1 MFFLFYK
8 LVLIILFMDNLLKD
22 IKEYV
27 FNLLQEELPAHIIY
41 HNFPH
46 TLRVV
51 EKLQELIKGE
61 DVTEKEALLL
71 NIAAWF
77 HDAGFVKGAIN
88 HEESGVAI
96 AKGFIGDKITEED
109 FILVEK
115 LILSTKMGAKPSS
128 KLERIIKDA
137 DCSHLASKSFNQTS
151 DLLKEELRLTRAAD
165 YSDLEWKKG
174 NVKFLTGHQFYT
186 NYAIENWQER
196 KQSNLLDIF
205 KAVKK
210 LEKERKAE
218 KQKKKAQKEKDKKAE
233 LPEKGVETMFRVT
246 LRNHN
251 KLSQIADTKANILLS
266 VNAILISIA
275 LSNLVPRLDNPS
287 NAHLIIPTVILIGF
301 SVVSII
307 FAIQSTRP
315 KVTEGQFTKEDVKQK
330 KVNLLFFGNFHQMSL
345 DEFNWGM
352 KEVMKDKDYL
362 YNSMIKDLYFLG
374 LVLNKK
380 YKLLRT
386 TYTVFTI
393 GIVVSVLSFFLAFMS
408 INK

>member
-1 MFFLFYK
+1 
-8 LVLIILFMDNLLKD
+8 MDTLLKD

-27 FNLLQEELPAHIIY
+27 FTLLQEELPAHIIY
-41 HNFPH
+41 HNYPH

-61 DVTEKEALLL
+61 DVTEKETLLL

-77 HDAGFVKGAIN
+77 HDVGFVKGAKD
-88 HEESGVAI
+88 HEESGVSI
-96 AKGFIGDKITEED
+96 AKKFLNNKVSDED
-109 FILVEK
+109 FLIVEK
-115 LILSTKMGAKPSS
+115 LILSTKMGAKPSN

-137 DCSHLASKSFNQTS
+137 DCSHLASKSFNKTS
-151 DLLKEELRLTRAAD
+151 DLLKEELRLTETAD
-165 YSDLEWKKG
+165 YSDLDWKRG
-174 NVKFLTGHQFYT
+174 NIKFLTNHQFFT
-186 NYAIENWQER
+186 NYAIENWQEK
-196 KQSNLLDIF
+196 KQENLLELF
-205 KAVKK
+205 KTVKK
-210 LEKERKAE
+210 LEKERKSE
-218 KQKKKAQKEKDKKAE
+218 KQKKKALKEKEKKAE

-301 SVVSII
+301 SVISII

-315 KVTEGQFTKEDVKQK
+315 KVTEGQFTKEDVKEK

-345 DEFNWGM
+345 NEFSWGM

-374 LVLNKK
+374 LVLNRK
-380 YKLLRT
+380 YKLLRI
-386 TYTVFTI
+386 TYTIFTI
-393 GIVVSVLSFFLAFMS
+393 GIVVSVISFFVAF
-408 INK
+408 ILRQPV

>member
-1 MFFLFYK
+1 
-8 LVLIILFMDNLLKD
+8 MDSLLKD

-27 FNLLQEELPAHIIY
+27 FSLLQDELPAHIIY

-51 EKLQELIKGE
+51 VKLQELIKGE
-61 DVTEKEALLL
+61 QVSDQEAELLQ
-71 NIAAWF
+71 IAAWF
-77 HDAGFVKGAIN
+77 HDAGFVKGAEN
-88 HEESGVAI
+88 HEESGVQLAKNFLIGKISDDDFAI
-96 AKGFIGDKITEED
+96 
-109 FILVEK
+109 VER
-115 LILSTKMGAKPSS
+115 LILATKIRTKPINQ
-128 KLERIIKDA
+128 LERIIKDA

-151 DLLKEELRLTRAAD
+151 DLLKEELRLTNTAD
-165 YSDLEWKKG
+165 HSDLDWKKE
-174 NVKFLTGHQFYT
+174 NITFLTSHQFYT
-186 NYAIENWQER
+186 NYAIENWQEK
-196 KQSNLLDIF
+196 KQTNLLALF

-210 LEKERKAE
+210 LEKERKVA
-218 KQKKKAQKEKDKKAE
+218 KQKKKALKEKERKAE
-233 LPEKGVETMFRVT
+233 LPEKGVETMFRVV

-275 LSNLVPRLDNPS
+275 LSSLVPRLDNPS
-287 NAHLIIPTVILIGF
+287 NAHLIIPTVILISF

-315 KVTEGQFTKEDVKQK
+315 KVTEGQFTKEDVAQK
-330 KVNLLFFGNFHQMSL
+330 KVNLLFFGNFHQMKL
-345 DEFNWGM
+345 DDFTWGM

-362 YNSMIKDLYFLG
+362 YDSMIKDLYFLG
-374 LVLNKK
+374 LVLNRK

-393 GIVVSVLSFFLAFMS
+393 GIVVSVLSFFLAFFS
-408 INK
+408 LGK

>member
-1 MFFLFYK
+1 MDD
-8 LVLIILFMDNLLKD
+8 LIKG

-27 FNLLQEELPAHIIY
+27 FNLTQQELPTHFIY
-41 HNFPH
+41 HNYLH

-61 DVTEKEALLL
+61 SIDNKDAKLL

-77 HDAGFVKGAIN
+77 HDIGFIKGANN
-88 HEESGVAI
+88 HEKSGVSI
-96 AKGFIGDKITEED
+96 AKEYLKNKITPEEFD
-109 FILVEK
+109 IVEQ
-115 LILSTKMGAKPSS
+115 LILSTKIDAKPTN

-151 DLLKEELRLTRAAD
+151 ALLKEELLLTEVAD
-165 YSDLEWKKG
+165 YSDLEWKRV
-174 NVKFLTGHQFYT
+174 NVKFLTNHQYYT
-186 NYAIENWQER
+186 NYAIENWQEK
-196 KQSNLLDIF
+196 KQSNLLDNF

-210 LEKERKAE
+210 LEKERKVE
-218 KQKKKAQKEKDKKAE
+218 KKKKKALKEKEQKAE
-233 LPEKGVETMFRVT
+233 LPEKGIETMFRVT

-275 LSNLVPRLDNPS
+275 LSSLVPRLDNPS
-287 NAHLIIPTVILIGF
+287 NAHLIIPTIILIIF

-315 KVTEGQFTKEDVKQK
+315 KVTEGQFSKADVKDQ

-345 DEFNWGM
+345 EEFNWGM

-393 GIVVSVLSFFLAFMS
+393 GIVVSVISFFIAFIMR
-408 INK
+408 

>member
-1 MFFLFYK
+1 
-8 LVLIILFMDNLLKD
+8 MDSLLKD

-27 FNLLQEELPAHIIY
+27 FSLLQDELPAHIIY

-51 EKLQELIKGE
+51 VKLHELIKGE
-61 DVTEKEALLL
+61 KVSEKEAELLQ
-71 NIAAWF
+71 IAAWF
-77 HDAGFVKGAIN
+77 HDVGFVKGAKN
-88 HEESGVAI
+88 HEESGI
-96 AKGFIGDKITEED
+96 QLAKKFLNGKIPDDD
-109 FILVEK
+109 FSIVERLILV
-115 LILSTKMGAKPSS
+115 TKIGAKPTNQ
-128 KLERIIKDA
+128 LERIIKDA

-151 DLLKEELRLTRAAD
+151 ALLKEELRLTNTAD
-165 YSDLEWKKG
+165 YSDLDWKKG
-174 NVKFLTGHQFYT
+174 NITFLTNHQFYT
-186 NYAIENWQER
+186 NYAIENWQEK
-196 KQSNLLDIF
+196 KQTNLLGLF
-205 KAVKK
+205 KSVKK
-210 LEKERKAE
+210 LEKERKAN
-218 KQKKKAQKEKDKKAE
+218 KQKKKALKEKEKKAE

-275 LSNLVPRLDNPS
+275 LSSLVPRLDNPS
-287 NAHLIIPTVILIGF
+287 NAHLIIPTIILITF

-315 KVTEGQFTKEDVKQK
+315 KVTEGQFTKEDVAQK
-330 KVNLLFFGNFHQMSL
+330 KVNLLFFGNFHQMKL
-345 DEFNWGM
+345 DDFKWGM
-352 KEVMKDKDYL
+352 QEVMKDKDYL
-362 YNSMIKDLYFLG
+362 YDSMIKDLYFLG
-374 LVLNKK
+374 LVLNRK

-408 INK
+408 LGK

>member
-1 MFFLFYK
+1 
-8 LVLIILFMDNLLKD
+8 MDDLLKD

-27 FNLLQEELPAHIIY
+27 FNLLQEELPTHIIY

-61 DVTEKEALLL
+61 AVTEKEALLL

-77 HDAGFVKGAIN
+77 HDVGFIKGAEN
-88 HEESGVAI
+88 HEESGVEI
-96 AKGFIGDKITEED
+96 AQKFLKDRISKAD
-109 FILVEK
+109 FSIIEK
-115 LILSTKMGAKPSS
+115 LILSTKIGAKPTS

-151 DLLKEELRLTRAAD
+151 DLLKEELRLTGAVD
-165 YSDLEWKKG
+165 HSDLDWKRC
-174 NVKFLTGHQFYT
+174 NITFLTQHQFYT
-186 NYAIENWQER
+186 NYAIENWQEQ
-196 KQSNLLDIF
+196 KQFNLLEIF
-205 KAVKK
+205 KAVTK
-210 LEKERKAE
+210 LEKDRKTE
-218 KQKKKAQKEKDKKAE
+218 KRKKKAQKEKDRKAE

-266 VNAILISIA
+266 VNAILISIS
-275 LSNLVPRLDNPS
+275 LSSLVPRLDNPS
-287 NAHLIIPTVILIGF
+287 NAHLIIPTIILISF
-301 SVVSII
+301 SVVSIV

-315 KVTEGQFTKEDVKQK
+315 KVTEGQFTKEDVAQK
-330 KVNLLFFGNFHQMSL
+330 KVNLLFFGNFHQMPL
-345 DEFNWGM
+345 DDFKWGM

-374 LVLNKK
+374 LVLSKK

-393 GIVVSVLSFFLAFMS
+393 GIIISVASFFIAFMML
-408 INK
+408 